1 MTGHGP
7 PGFQLAREAN
17 TFIDHIGPMF
27 YRLNEKSVTL
37 YLRIEKRHT
46 NPIGTAHGGVL
57 MTMMDLTLARSAGR
71 YLGHD
76 YVMATV
82 QLSCNIMAA
91 AREDEEVYGE
101 AQVERATRLLTFVS
115 GRLRVGERT
124 LMTGTGVFRN
134 PPEAGAVSV

>member
-1 MTGHGP
+1 VPFCFSSG
-7 PGFQLAREAN
+7 R
-17 TFIDHIGPMF
+17 
-27 YRLNEKSVTL
+27 S
-37 YLRIEKRHT
+37 
-46 NPIGTAHGGVL
+46 L

-76 YVMATV
+76 RVMATV

-134 PPEAGAVSV
+134 PPETGTVSV